1 MNLTDYQKELLKIFQ
16 EALQYGYSKM
26 STIPLD
32 YTKTRQ
38 KKHLLYLIMGATQS
52 YSESILKLITPP
64 NVYDKAAEVLFR
76 SLIETQINLDYIF
89 AGKSQ
94 RNAKVFLLHSL
105 IDDIDFADKYKK
117 FISKYPSWKFDFGG
131 MKTVKDWQTFIDK
144 KEKDVLKIKKKNNI
158 PINMVI
164 PDLRS
169 RAIQADNYLRSLNR
183 LKQDSSLEFQYV
195 NYYKFFSQ
203 ISHLTMPGLER
214 FFHKNPDGS
223 RKLVIDGS
231 QDDFERIGTVT
242 FAIYCSILR
251 FFLIHYG
258 TYNHLEFKKYK
269 TFIKSISK
277 NKKVATLQVD

>member
-1 MNLTDYQKELLKIFQ
+1 MNLTEYQKELLKIFQ
-16 EALQYGYSKM
+16 EILQYGYSKM

-38 KKHLLYLIMGATQS
+38 KKHLLYLIMGATHS
-52 YSESILKLITPP
+52 YSESILKLISPP

-76 SLIETQINLDYIF
+76 ALIETQINLDYIF
-89 AGKSQ
+89 AGRSQ
-94 RNAKVFLLHSL
+94 RNAKIFLLHSL
-105 IDDIDFADKYKK
+105 MDDIDFADKYKK
-117 FISKYPSWKFDFGG
+117 FISKYPSWKFEFGG
-131 MKTVKDWQTFIDK
+131 MKTVQDWQTFIDK
-144 KEKDVLKIKKKNNI
+144 KEKDVLSIKKKNNI
-158 PINMVI
+158 PLRMAI

-169 RAIQADNYLRSLNR
+169 RAMIADNYLKILNR

-203 ISHLTMPGLER
+203 VSHLTMPGLER
-214 FFHKNPDGS
+214 FFHKNSDGS

-251 FFLIHYG
+251 FFLIHYKA
-258 TYNHLEFKKYK
+258 YNPTEFKKYMD
-269 TFIKSISK
+269 FIKSIP
-277 NKKVATLQVD
+277 KKRKQI